1 MILLAERAKAVQ
13 ESFEDRQIG
22 TADALREL
30 LAAINQDEKRK
41 ADQASKGMD
50 GLSYFVLCKLS
61 DDGFPQAEITSAKVR
76 AAFAEFPDWRRS
88 ETAMREL
95 RKKITFALF
104 ADEDDIDKVTATVEQ
119 LLTLVQKSFKQ

>member
-1 MILLAERAKAVQ
+1 MAARISARCPATNLSRAGCCGSVLCSAGGCPAV
-13 ESFEDRQIG
+13 S
-22 TADALREL
+22 
-30 LAAINQDEKRK
+30 
-41 ADQASKGMD
+41 